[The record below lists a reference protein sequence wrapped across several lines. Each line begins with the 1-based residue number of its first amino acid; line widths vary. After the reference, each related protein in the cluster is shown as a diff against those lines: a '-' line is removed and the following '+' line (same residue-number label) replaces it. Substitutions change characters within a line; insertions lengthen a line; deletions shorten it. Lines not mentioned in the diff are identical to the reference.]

1 MLHCI
6 MLEVG
11 RRPTN
16 DSQRLRWQSVA
27 HAPNRRGGRKR
38 YLKRKK
44 LLNERMRQF
53 ERNGMHATWAQAVPR
68 SRWM

>member
-1 MLHCI
+1 MPGRETAGSTPAPGRKGGNGMLHCI
-6 MLEVG
+6 M
-11 RRPTN
+11 
-16 DSQRLRWQSVA
+16 
-27 HAPNRRGGRKR
+27 R

>member
-6 MLEVG
+6 M
-11 RRPTN
+11 
-16 DSQRLRWQSVA
+16 
-27 HAPNRRGGRKR
+27 R